1 MLRCLYSA
9 ATGMQAQAM
18 NVDVISHNLA
28 NVNTTGFKKSRA
40 EFEDL
45 LYQTVRE
52 PGAKSTINT
61 DVPSGIQIG
70 LGARPVSVNKIY
82 TQGNFKE
89 TGGSLDL
96 VIEGDGFFQVT
107 MPDGTVAYTRAG
119 SFSKDSTGRV
129 VTSDGY
135 PMEPPL
141 TIPADATSV
150 TIGTDGTNTVTS
162 PGSTAV
168 TEIGTIQLAKF
179 INPSGLKS
187 IGKNLFTQTSASG
200 DAVLGTPGLEGFGTI
215 SQGFVEISNVDIVE
229 ELIEMIVAQRAYETN
244 SRSVRTADE
253 MLNRAINLGR

>member
-1 MLRCLYSA
+1 M
-9 ATGMQAQAM
+9 
-18 NVDVISHNLA
+18 
-28 NVNTTGFKKSRA
+28 
-40 EFEDL
+40 
-45 LYQTVRE
+45 
-52 PGAKSTINT
+52 
-61 DVPSGIQIG
+61 
-70 LGARPVSVNKIY
+70 SVNKIY
-82 TQGNFKE
+82 QGNFKE

-107 MPDGTVAYTRAG
+107 MPDGTVAYTRAEASRKIQEG
-119 SFSKDSTGRV
+119 SSLRRLPHGAPD
-129 VTSDGY
+129 D
-135 PMEPPL
+135 
-141 TIPADATSV
+141 PADATSV
-150 TIGTDGTNTVTS
+150 TIGTDGTTTVTS